1 MSPVQELAT
10 SRYVLLTT
18 FRRDGTAVATPVW
31 VVRLEGALGVW
42 SASEAGKVKRIRRN
56 PAVLVATC
64 DSRGGS
70 AGTAHPGQAEL
81 LDAAGV
87 QQVLRQLRGKYGLAG
102 RLTLLASRLSGR
114 LSRAAGIR
122 IVLG

>member
-1 MSPVQELAT
+1 
-10 SRYVLLTT
+10 
-18 FRRDGTAVATPVW
+18 
-31 VVRLEGALGVW
+31 
-42 SASEAGKVKRIRRN
+42 
-56 PAVLVATC
+56 
-64 DSRGGS
+64 
-70 AGTAHPGQAEL
+70 L